1 MLPELITD
9 TERELGETE
18 RENIMPAPKPELA
31 MTRVSE
37 TMAIVRKKMINF
49 SKIELMP
56 FEIGQQILLPTEEDK
71 MPDLGT
77 NKATWI
83 SEPMTGDK
91 ENFLEI
97 MGPLLEHQG
106 FLLLSDMLLNLQLFM
121 QKIRDMLILV
131 MMTTVFSHK
140 TVPAILDI
148 ARVPQEIINILLGL
162 HGKKMKTTIFQQDTP
177 THMPTM
183 TTEKII

>member
-1 MLPELITD
+1 
-9 TERELGETE
+9 
-18 RENIMPAPKPELA
+18 
-31 MTRVSE
+31 
-37 TMAIVRKKMINF
+37 MINF
-49 SKIELMP
+49 SKVELMP
-56 FEIGQQILLPTEEDK
+56 FEIGQQILLPTVEDM

-83 SEPMTGDK
+83 LEPMTEDTFQLELK

-106 FLLLSDMLLNLQLFM
+106 FLLLLDMLLNLPLFM
-121 QKIRDMLILV
+121 QKIQDMLILV
-131 MMTTVFSHK
+131 MMTAVFSHK
-140 TVPAILDI
+140 TVPATLDI
-148 ARVPQEIINILLGL
+148 ARVPEELINILLGL

-183 TTEKII
+183 KTEKII